1 MMGRVVSVGN
11 FDGCH
16 AGHQKIFER
25 IKEIAEEKHL
35 IPAVVSFE
43 PHTRYVLAPSGAP
56 QLLTTLAEKKEFVE
70 SLGLEFITLPF
81 NPELAGMPFDSFV
94 STVLI
99 PSIGTEYMVFGH
111 DHHFGAAGRGSFD
124 SFTEAFPK
132 MLSEKLP
139 AVMIGSTLVSS
150 SVIRELLLK
159 GDLKQSRE
167 FLGKPYRIRGTVVPG
182 KQLGRTLGF
191 PTANLEP
198 ETHKLIP
205 KNGVYAG
212 RVILSDHSVHR
223 AVINIGCQPS
233 VGGKSLVVEAHLLQF
248 SGDLYGATL
257 NIDLLEFL
265 RPEKKFGSIEELK
278 AGITA
283 DAAAVSGFF
292 DPLPDA

>member
-16 AGHQKIFER
+16 VGHQKIFEKIR
-25 IKEIAEEKHL
+25 EIAKEKHL
-35 IPAVVSFE
+35 IPTVVSFE
-43 PHTRYVLAPSGAP
+43 PHTRHVLAPSGAP
-56 QLLTTLAEKKEFVE
+56 LLLTTPAEKKEFVE
-70 SLGLEFITLPF
+70 SFGLEFIALPF
-81 NPELAGMPFDSFV
+81 HLELASMPFDSFV
-94 STVLI
+94 NTILI

-124 SFTEAFPK
+124 SFTETFPK
-132 MLSEKLP
+132 MPAEKLP
-139 AVMIGSTLVSS
+139 AVMIRSAPVSS
-150 SVIRELLLK
+150 SVIREFLLQ

-167 FLGKPYRIRGTVVPG
+167 FLGKPYRIRGTVVSG

-198 ETHKLIP
+198 EAYKLIP
-205 KNGVYAG
+205 KTGVYAG
-212 RVILSDHSVHR
+212 RVILSDRSVHR
-223 AVINIGCQPS
+223 AVINIGYRPS
-233 VGGKSLVVEAHLLQF
+233 VGGKSLLAEAHLLHF

-257 NIDLLEFL
+257 SIDLLEYL
-265 RPEKKFGSIEELK
+265 RPEKKFDSIEELK

-292 DPLPDA
+292 DPLLDS